1 MVFNDQAADALQS
14 NKVIKFHGITK
25 RDAGD
30 EFDESITDFIFNRGG
45 ETRHARFRE
54 TDAGVEKL
62 FDRAVGG
69 PTIDQKARTYEFSVV
84 EPDDTPIE
92 F

>member
-14 NKVIKFHGITK
+14 GRVIKFHGVTK

-30 EFDESITDFIFNRGG
+30 EFDESITDFIFRRDG

-62 FDRAVGG
+62 FDRAVDG
-69 PTIDQKARTYEFSVV
+69 PTIDQKARTYKIDVV
-84 EPDDTPIE
+84 KPEDTPIQ